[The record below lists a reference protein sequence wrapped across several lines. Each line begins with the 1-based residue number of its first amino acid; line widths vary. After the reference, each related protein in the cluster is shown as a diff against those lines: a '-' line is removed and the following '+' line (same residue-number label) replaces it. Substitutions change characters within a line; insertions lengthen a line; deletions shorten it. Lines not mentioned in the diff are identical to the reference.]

1 MKKTLIVITALVWI
15 LISSCSKNKE
25 ASIEEPMTEQTVV
38 TTSIDSAEKDSAPKA
53 TTPKIDFDL
62 SNMNYNMISSITFE
76 MLIEPEKYADKTV
89 KISGQFYTEVEE
101 AIRYY
106 SVIIWDATLC
116 CPAGM
121 DFIPPD
127 TMTFPDDFPPEET
140 TITVTGTL
148 HENTEDGNLLFY
160 ANKVEF

>member
-1 MKKTLIVITALVWI
+1 MKKNLIAFSAI
-15 LISSCSKNKE
+15 LIILITGCSKNNAAPVQE
-25 ASIEEPMTEQTVV
+25 APSEP
-38 TTSIDSAEKDSAPKA
+38 APA
-53 TTPKIDFDL
+53 PAPKIDYDL
-62 SNMNYNMISSITFE
+62 SNMGYNMLSGITFE

-89 KISGQFYTEVEE
+89 KICGQFYTEVEE

-160 ANKVEF
+160 ANKIEF